1 MSKGEDTRERIVEHA
16 FRLASRDGLNG
27 VTIGTLASDLGLS
40 KSGLFAHF
48 GSKEELQ
55 VEVLRIASEFFQEH
69 VLRNAFV
76 APRGLPR
83 LRKLFENWL
92 SWITDPSLPGGCV
105 FVAAS
110 AELDDKPGRARD
122 FLAGS
127 QKQLLNSLAKTV
139 KMTVEVGHFAPDT
152 DCEQIAFEM
161 YGIVLAF
168 NHAQRL
174 LREPKALARA
184 RKAFDRLVFYN
195 KALH

>member
-27 VTIGTLASDLGLS
+27 LTVGTLASDLGLS

-55 VEVLRIASEFFQEH
+55 VEVLRTASEYFQEH
-69 VLRNAFV
+69 VLRNGFV
-76 APRGLPR
+76 SPRGLPR
-83 LRKLFENWL
+83 LRKIFENWL
-92 SWITDPSLPGGCV
+92 SWVTDPSLPGGCV

-122 FLAGS
+122 FLAGT
-127 QKQLLNSLAKTV
+127 QKQLLTTLAKTV
-139 KMTVEVGHFAPDT
+139 KMTVEAGHFIAETECD
-152 DCEQIAFEM
+152 QVAFEL

-168 NHAQRL
+168 NHAHRL
-174 LREPKALARA
+174 LRDPKALARA
-184 RKAFDRLVFYN
+184 RRAFDRLVFDH
-195 KALH
+195 KAL

>member
-1 MSKGEDTRERIVEHA
+1 MSSKGEETRERIVERA

-27 VTIGTLASDLGLS
+27 LTVGTLAADLGLS

-55 VEVLRIASEFFQEH
+55 VEVLRAAAEYFQDH
-69 VLRNAFV
+69 VLKKGFV

-83 LRKLFENWL
+83 LRKVFENWL
-92 SWITDPSLPGGCV
+92 SWVTDPSLPGGCV

-122 FLAGS
+122 FLAAT
-127 QKQLLNSLAKTV
+127 QKDLLTTLARTV
-139 KMTVEVGHFAPDT
+139 RLGVDVGHLVAGT
-152 DCEQIAFEM
+152 DCEQLAFEM

-168 NHAQRL
+168 NHAHRL
-174 LREPKALARA
+174 LRDPKALTRA
-184 RKAFDRLVFYN
+184 RRAFDRLVQSS
-195 KALH
+195 KAL

>member
-1 MSKGEDTRERIVEHA
+1 MSKGEETRDRIVEHA

-27 VTIGTLASDLGLS
+27 LTVGTLASDLGLS

-55 VEVLRIASEFFQEH
+55 VEVLRTASEYFQEH
-69 VLRNAFV
+69 VLRNGFV

-83 LRKLFENWL
+83 LRKIFENWL

-105 FVAAS
+105 FVAAT

-122 FLAGS
+122 FLAGT
-127 QKQLLNSLAKTV
+127 QKQLLTTLAKTV
-139 KMTVEVGHFAPDT
+139 KLTVEVGHFAAETECD
-152 DCEQIAFEM
+152 QVAFEL

-168 NHAQRL
+168 NHAHRL
-174 LREPKALARA
+174 LRDPRALARA
-184 RKAFDRLVFYN
+184 RRAFERLVLSC
-195 KALH
+195 KTL